1 VVLDG
6 KLVITGGGAK
16 QEVSEAVSG
25 ETLGIRTLERECS
38 LGRPEKVLDFLVS
51 RPASADLQLVRTFG
65 PGDVVADLVTVSAVD
80 PRPAGDLEVRIA
92 LMIEGDVGNAIQ
104 VIRPREQA
112 GVAEVAGR

>member
-1 VVLDG
+1 MVLDG

-38 LGRPEKVLDFLVS
+38 LGRSEKVLDFLVA

-112 GVAEVAGR
+112 GVASRRA